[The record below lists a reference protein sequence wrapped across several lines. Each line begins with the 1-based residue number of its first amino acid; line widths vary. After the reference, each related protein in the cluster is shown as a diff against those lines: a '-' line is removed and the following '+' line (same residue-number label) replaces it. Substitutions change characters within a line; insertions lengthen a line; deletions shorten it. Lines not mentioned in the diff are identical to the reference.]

1 MLGQEGCGVQ
11 SENASNTGKGER
23 GVEGHYKKR
32 VERGWEH
39 EGKEASLLER
49 SERRDKQKEVR
60 EVWGEGGD
68 GKGAVPMQ
76 RLAF

>member
-1 MLGQEGCGVQ
+1 MLGQEGCGLQ

-39 EGKEASLLER
+39 ESKEASLAER
-49 SERRDKQKEVR
+49 SEQRDKQKEVR
-60 EVWGEGGD
+60 EVWREGGD